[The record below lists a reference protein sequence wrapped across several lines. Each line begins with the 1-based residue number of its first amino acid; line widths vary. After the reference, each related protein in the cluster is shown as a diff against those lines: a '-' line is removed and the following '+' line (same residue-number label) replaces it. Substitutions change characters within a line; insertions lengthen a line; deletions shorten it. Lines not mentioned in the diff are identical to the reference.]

1 MKNSTCAVRDYL
13 EREYPRFVS
22 VPELISVL
30 HQTDI
35 RKRVSE
41 LIAEKVPIEKER
53 RGRFT
58 NYRYA
63 GEYQRQSM
71 MAEYDQHDRPSA

>member
-1 MKNSTCAVRDYL
+1 MKDSARAVKDYL

-22 VPELISVL
+22 VPELVATL

-41 LIAEKVPIEKER
+41 LIAEGVPIEKER
-53 RGRFT
+53 NRRFV
-58 NYRYA
+58 NFRYA
-63 GEYQRQSM
+63 GEYQ
-71 MAEYDQHDRPSA
+71 AERRTA